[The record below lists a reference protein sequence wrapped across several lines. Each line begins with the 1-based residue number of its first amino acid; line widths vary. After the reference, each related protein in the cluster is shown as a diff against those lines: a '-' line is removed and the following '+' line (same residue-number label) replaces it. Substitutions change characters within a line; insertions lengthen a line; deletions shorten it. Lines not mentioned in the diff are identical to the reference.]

1 MALFVI
7 GVFGV
12 LILHGQRLTE
22 LIKQNLEVNIYL
34 TRDAGENEKI
44 KINKT
49 LLSKDYLLFVENEPQ
64 IAFISKDEAA
74 KNFIKE
80 TGEDFQKFLGENPLR
95 DSYTIKIKSE
105 LYSHKQLED
114 IKKDIENITGVYEVN
129 YQESLISSINENLAK
144 ISLILIGL
152 ATLLILIVIILIN
165 NTIKLAL
172 FSQRMLIRSMQLVG
186 ATGSFIRRPFL
197 FRSLFHGFVA
207 GLLASGLIIVLLQYT
222 YERIEGLNALL
233 EMNKL
238 FAFLGFVVIMGMLIS
253 YFSTFYSIRKYLQLS
268 LDELY

>member
-95 DSYTIKIKSE
+95 DSYTIKIKPE

-114 IKKDIENITGVYEVN
+114 IKNDIENITGVYEVN

-186 ATGSFIRRPFL
+186 ATGSFIRGPFL